1 MKITRFCWGVELS
14 RAVKYLGLYGLVMSV
29 IGVIGAVLLFA
40 LPSIL
45 GLHQDA
51 DPNLLG
57 GLYGGA
63 VFFLLINIGWFIF
76 SHILVERNRNIN
88 IEGVKRMI
96 KTGSYIIGSL
106 QAIAFAILL
115 INGLIFV
122 SIGSGGMGIAGGII
136 MTIGG
141 IFLIFPSL
149 LLHGI
154 RTNSPGKVK
163 IWIDEQF
170 VLVGL
175 VLFASILGLVLFAS
189 ILGLVLFAS
198 IRYGLLQMIVLCLS
212 FMYSMGMVI
221 VHYNIMLENDR
232 TMNMEI
238 AAGMDK
244 DTSDQ
249 HGQNPLPKPTAIR
262 RSCLSSPQNY

>member
-14 RAVKYLGLYGLVMSV
+14 RAVKYLGIYGQVMSV
-29 IGVIGAVLLFA
+29 IGAIVAIVLFA

-163 IWIDEQF
+163 IWIIVQF
-170 VLVGL
+170 VLFVL
-175 VLFASILGLVLFAS
+175 VLFASIPGLGV
-189 ILGLVLFAS
+189 
-198 IRYGLLQMIVLCLS
+198 RYGLLEMIVLCLS
-212 FMYSMGMVI
+212 FMYFMGMVI

-238 AAGMDK
+238 AAGMNK
-244 DTSDQ
+244 ETSMDTTMKTKHREFSNPMSD
-249 HGQNPLPKPTAIR
+249 NPPPYAAVV
-262 RSCLSSPQNY
+262 

>member
-163 IWIDEQF
+163 IWIIVQF
-170 VLVGL
+170 VLFGL
-175 VLFASILGLVLFAS
+175 VLFASIPGLGV
-189 ILGLVLFAS
+189 
-198 IRYGLLQMIVLCLS
+198 RYGLLQMIVLCLS
-212 FMYSMGMVI
+212 FMYFKGMVI

-238 AAGMDK
+238 AAGMNK
-244 DTSDQ
+244 ETSMDNTMKTK
-249 HGQNPLPKPTAIR
+249 HREFSNPMSDNPPPYAAVV
-262 RSCLSSPQNY
+262 

>member
-63 VFFLLINIGWFIF
+63 VFSMLINIGWFIF
-76 SHILVERNRNIN
+76 SHILVERNRNN
-88 IEGVKRMI
+88 DIEGVKRMI
-96 KTGSYIIGSL
+96 KIGSYIIGSL
-106 QAIAFAILL
+106 QAIYFAILL
-115 INGLIFV
+115 IIGLIFV

-163 IWIDEQF
+163 IWIIVQF
-170 VLVGL
+170 VIFVLG
-175 VLFASILGLVLFAS
+175 LFASIPGLGV
-189 ILGLVLFAS
+189 
-198 IRYGLLQMIVLCLS
+198 RYGLLEMIVLCLS
-212 FMYSMGMVI
+212 FMYFMGMVI

-238 AAGMDK
+238 AAGMNK
-244 DTSDQ
+244 ETSMDTTMKTKHREFSNPMSD
-249 HGQNPLPKPTAIR
+249 NPPPYAAVV
-262 RSCLSSPQNY
+262 

>member
-76 SHILVERNRNIN
+76 SHILFERNRNN
-88 IEGVKRMI
+88 DIEGVKTMI
-96 KTGSYIIGSL
+96 KIGSYIIVSL
-106 QAIAFAILL
+106 QPIYFAILL
-115 INGLIFV
+115 IIGL
-122 SIGSGGMGIAGGII
+122 GMGIVGVIVIA
-136 MTIGG
+136 IGVV
-141 IFLIFPSL
+141 FLIFASL

-154 RTNSPGKVK
+154 RTNSQGKVK
-163 IWIDEQF
+163 IWIIVQF
-170 VLVGL
+170 VFFGL
-175 VLFASILGLVLFAS
+175 ALFASIPGLGV
-189 ILGLVLFAS
+189 
-198 IRYGLLQMIVLCLS
+198 RYGLLEMIILCLS
-212 FMYSMGMVI
+212 FMYFKGMVI

-238 AAGMDK
+238 ADGMNK
-244 DTSDQ
+244 ETSMDTTMKTKHREFSNPMSD
-249 HGQNPLPKPTAIR
+249 NPPPYAAVV
-262 RSCLSSPQNY
+262 